1 LYTDNAKSFMHSTI
15 KRFRKFREQR
25 DNWKGGEGVTV
36 EIATLFT
43 GVAVIVGACIA
54 GGIIYAG
61 LQKIAEAINKQK

>member
-1 LYTDNAKSFMHSTI
+1 M
-15 KRFRKFREQR
+15 
-25 DNWKGGEGVTV
+25 TV

-43 GVAVIVGACIA
+43 GVAIIVGKCIA

>member
-1 LYTDNAKSFMHSTI
+1 M
-15 KRFRKFREQR
+15 
-25 DNWKGGEGVTV
+25 TV

-43 GVAVIVGACIA
+43 GVAIIVGTCIA